1 MTAYEFT
8 SGQVDFPPIC
18 DACGEHIRWV
28 GPRKKRAQ
36 VCGCEPVVKAPA
48 KPRINT
54 ARKGKRL
61 EVAERKKL
69 EALGVRKAVAQPGS
83 GAYGTRNDIGFLQ
96 GDNSYEIAGRQFK
109 QECKSRADDSGFK
122 VIKDWMQGCDVLTI
136 KQDRQPPMH
145 VLSDEAYLHL
155 MGSAN
160 AASIQGENQ

>member
-54 ARKGKRL
+54 AKKGRRL
-61 EVAERKKL
+61 EVSTRKAL
-69 EALGVRKAVAQPGS
+69 EAMGVSRVVLQPGS
-83 GAYGTRNDIGFLQ
+83 GAYGTRNDVTFLQ
-96 GDNSYEIAGRQFK
+96 GDLSVQIAGVTLRI
-109 QECKSRADDSGFK
+109 ECKSRADDSGFK

-160 AASIQGENQ
+160 AAPINGENQ

>member
-1 MTAYEFT
+1 M
-8 SGQVDFPPIC
+8 SQVAGVGETRFPTIC
-18 DACGEHIRWV
+18 GTCGENTRWI
-28 GPRKKRAQ
+28 GKSRDRRE
-36 VCGCEPVVKAPA
+36 VCACTPPPAPKVKG
-48 KPRINT
+48 RLNT

-160 AASIQGENQ
+160 AASINGENQ